1 MTKSVVLSSP
11 GEEGSINE
19 MDTDWKNVMAS
30 VEVTPVEHS
39 WGMRFDGYM
48 HRI

>member
-1 MTKSVVLSSP
+1 MMTKSVVLSSP

-19 MDTDWKNVMAS
+19 MDMAS
-30 VEVTPVEHS
+30 VEVEVTPVEHS
-39 WGMRFDGYM
+39 WGMKFDGYM